1 MARHLARNKRCLESA
16 GVESFAKG
24 FARNPDGSWRCIA
37 PVSCITAEGA
47 TLTCTPG
54 TTYRRGHLVQ
64 GVDVAAWL
72 HNWHQFRLPPPG
84 ASFPEEPGP

>member
-1 MARHLARNKRCLESA
+1 
-16 GVESFAKG
+16 VESFAKC

-47 TLTCTPG
+47 TLACTPG